1 MGELSIL
8 DSTGDSKIDWNCN
21 IPEEI
26 SKARDKFNELK
37 KSDYTM
43 FEIFSNGDQG
53 KELKA
58 FNPLTESVLAVP
70 PTRKG

>member
-8 DSTGDSKIDWNCN
+8 DSSGDTKVTWNCN

-26 SKARDKFNELK
+26 NSAKNKFNELK
-37 KSDYTM
+37 EKGYTL

-53 KELKA
+53 KELKE
-58 FNPLTESVLAVP
+58 FNPLTESILAIP